1 MYRTL
6 ARSLERVDSDA
17 RRVILA
23 RRARFVAAALAGLA
37 GCRAAPPAKPP
48 ESAVTVA
55 EPEPEAEPRPDLD
68 AGGTDLPKRARA
80 PDRDKDGVPDADDQC
95 ADEPGVSDPDS
106 ERLGCPDMH
115 PMICLSE
122 F

>member
-1 MYRTL
+1 MCPTH
-6 ARSLERVDSDA
+6 ARSREPVDSDA

-37 GCRAAPPAKPP
+37 GCRAAPPAEPP
-48 ESAVTVA
+48 ESVVTVA
-55 EPEPEAEPRPDLD
+55 EPEPEVEPTPGPD
-68 AGGTDLPKRARA
+68 AGETSLPKRARA

-95 ADEPGVSDPDS
+95 PDERGSSDPESD
-106 ERLGCPDMH
+106 RLGCPDLH
-115 PMICLSE
+115 PRICLSE